1 MKRIA
6 SLLLGLAM
14 AAAALSGCGAQGRET
29 AAQEFPDAVSI
40 VLSDD
45 GIIVDGKA
53 VSTDESAAVHTAHD
67 IVCYESGRDFTYGE
81 GTEADEHTAEE
92 AEAHTVVHITQPG
105 TYALSGTLSAGQ
117 IAVDLGE
124 DAEDDPAAVVT
135 LILNGVDIT
144 CTVAPAVIFYNV
156 YECAAGDEE
165 DASPAVDTSAAGANV
180 VLSDGSVNNIT
191 GSYVARI
198 YKEGTTDKLHKY
210 DGAFYS
216 RMSMN
221 IGGESEGTGVLNIDG
236 DNEGLDSEL
245 HLTING
251 GVINITAENDGI
263 NTNEDGVSV
272 TTINGGTITITGGL
286 GAEGDGIDS
295 NGYLVVNGGTV
306 LTTAN
311 PQAGEGGIDSD
322 SGICLNGGTV
332 IALGSRNDSAAAD
345 SAQALIELTFRTT
358 VSEGS
363 EVELRDSGGTAV
375 VSFTAPRDFSSAT
388 LSVPELAWDST
399 YTLWVDGVQQQY
411 IGTGTMAGP
420 GGGGQPPED
429 MERPE
434 DAGRP
439 TEGGAAPEGETPPAG
454 STPPEPTGTP
464 SQGEGMEPP
473 EGGQPPE
480 KMEPGGRP
488 GDGGAADEPGE
499 TAFVITAD
507 SHAFQGVGDLVSGE

>member
-156 YECAAGDEE
+156 YECGSTDE
-165 DASPAVDTSAAGANV
+165 DTASETVDTSAAGANV
-180 VLSDGSVNNIT
+180 LIADGTINNVT

-198 YKEGTTDKLHKY
+198 YDPDSVVLSEDGMTVEDSEKLHKY

-216 RMSMN
+216 KMSMN
-221 IGGESEGTGVLNIDG
+221 VDGGEAGTGVLNITA
-236 DNEGLDSEL
+236 DNEGLDTEL

-251 GVINITAENDGI
+251 GTINITSGNDGI
-263 NTNEDGVSV
+263 NTNEDNVSV
-272 TTINGGTITITGGL
+272 TTVNGGSVNIQVAGETG
-286 GAEGDGIDS
+286 EGDGIDS
-295 NGYLVVNGGTV
+295 NGDLTVSGGEIYVSGPTSDSNSALDYDGSATVTGGTV
-306 LTTAN
+306 VAAGYSGMAQNFGTDSTQGSILLTSRSTSTETIRVTDA
-311 PQAGEGGIDSD
+311 
-322 SGICLNGGTV
+322 SGSVLAEFTPAKAYNCVIVSTPALKQGGTYTV
-332 IALGSRNDSAAAD
+332 TMGGESTDVTLDS
-345 SAQALIELTFRTT
+345 LI
-358 VSEGS
+358 
-363 EVELRDSGGTAV
+363 
-375 VSFTAPRDFSSAT
+375 
-388 LSVPELAWDST
+388 
-399 YTLWVDGVQQQY
+399 Y
-411 IGTGTMAGP
+411 GTGGM
-420 GGGGQPPED
+420 GGGMGGQP
-429 MERPE
+429 
-434 DAGRP
+434 
-439 TEGGAAPEGETPPAG
+439 GGNMGTPPDGNGG
-454 STPPEPTGTP
+454 SMGTPPDGN
-464 SQGEGMEPP
+464 SG
-473 EGGQPPE
+473 
-480 KMEPGGRP
+480 KGGRP
-488 GDGGAADEPGE
+488 G
-499 TAFVITAD
+499 
-507 SHAFQGVGDLVSGE
+507 Q

>member
-40 VLSDD
+40 VLSND

-156 YECAAGDEE
+156 YECGSTDE
-165 DASPAVDTSAAGANV
+165 DTASETVDTSAAGANV
-180 VLSDGSVNNIT
+180 LIADGTINNVT

-198 YKEGTTDKLHKY
+198 YDPDSVVLSEDGMTVEDSGKLHKY

-216 RMSMN
+216 KMSMN
-221 IGGESEGTGVLNIDG
+221 VDGGEAGTGVLNITA
-236 DNEGLDSEL
+236 DNEGLDTEL

-251 GVINITAENDGI
+251 GTVAASGNMYDQIDGGAQNYVVFSFASRQNGGQTYTLQNADGETVGTWTPANDFTCLVVSSPDLTAGDYTLWQGD
-263 NTNEDGVSV
+263 TQLAGTMSDGVGSP
-272 TTINGGTITITGGL
+272 GGGRHMGGEAPPADL
-286 GAEGDGIDS
+286 DPWQAPEGEVPE
-295 NGYLVVNGGTV
+295 N
-306 LTTAN
+306 A
-311 PQAGEGGIDSD
+311 
-322 SGICLNGGTV
+322 
-332 IALGSRNDSAAAD
+332 
-345 SAQALIELTFRTT
+345 
-358 VSEGS
+358 GS
-363 EVELRDSGGTAV
+363 EVPDDPPERPDGEMEPDGRESPAGG
-375 VSFTAPRDFSSAT
+375 R
-388 LSVPELAWDST
+388 
-399 YTLWVDGVQQQY
+399 
-411 IGTGTMAGP
+411 GP
-420 GGGGQPPED
+420 GGG
-429 MERPE
+429 
-434 DAGRP
+434 
-439 TEGGAAPEGETPPAG
+439 
-454 STPPEPTGTP
+454 
-464 SQGEGMEPP
+464 
-473 EGGQPPE
+473 EGGQSAAGLS
-480 KMEPGGRP
+480 KTFTLS
-488 GDGGAADEPGE
+488 DGGSFFNGLSPTE
-499 TAFVITAD
+499 TTEASET
-507 SHAFQGVGDLVSGE
+507 

>member
-156 YECAAGDEE
+156 YECGSTDE
-165 DASPAVDTSAAGANV
+165 DTASETVDTSAAGANV
-180 VLSDGSVNNIT
+180 LIADGTINNVT

-198 YKEGTTDKLHKY
+198 YDPDSVVLSEDGMTVEDSEKLHKY

-216 RMSMN
+216 KMSMN
-221 IGGESEGTGVLNIDG
+221 VDGGEAGTGVLNITA
-236 DNEGLDSEL
+236 DNEGLDTEL

-251 GVINITAENDGI
+251 GTINITSGNDGI
-263 NTNEDGVSV
+263 NTNEDNVSV
-272 TTINGGTITITGGL
+272 TTVNGGSVNIQVTGETG
-286 GAEGDGIDS
+286 EGDGIDS
-295 NGYLVVNGGTV
+295 NGWLVINGGAVTAAACSDSGDAGIDATMGITINGGTV
-306 LTTAN
+306 
-311 PQAGEGGIDSD
+311 
-322 SGICLNGGTV
+322 SG
-332 IALGSRNDSAAAD
+332 
-345 SAQALIELTFRTT
+345 
-358 VSEGS
+358 
-363 EVELRDSGGTAV
+363 LR
-375 VSFTAPRDFSSAT
+375 
-388 LSVPELAWDST
+388 
-399 YTLWVDGVQQQY
+399 QY
-411 IGTGTMAGP
+411 
-420 GGGGQPPED
+420 
-429 MERPE
+429 
-434 DAGRP
+434 
-439 TEGGAAPEGETPPAG
+439 
-454 STPPEPTGTP
+454 
-464 SQGEGMEPP
+464 
-473 EGGQPPE
+473 
-480 KMEPGGRP
+480 
-488 GDGGAADEPGE
+488 
-499 TAFVITAD
+499 V
-507 SHAFQGVGDLVSGE
+507 